1 MRGGGE
7 PWSRD
12 GPIARSG
19 DRKRARE
26 PRRSHEGDQSRQ
38 THPRDRPEHRG
49 EVVHL
54 VRCALLSALGLR
66 SALRIRLFGCR
77 LLRRGCSLDRRT
89 CVDAGVQPCNGSARV
104 ACASQCGTRE
114 VREAG
119 KQVDERRNGD
129 ESSAW
134 RRQRIAPGVSRIR
147 DMMRQSDISA
157 HKSWNSSSATLRAR
171 RYFTW
176 PGPVPRA
183 LHLAPPNACSR
194 HEPGCP
200 KHVSLSAAAA
210 SSAASTSRRLP

>member
-1 MRGGGE
+1 MVPR
-7 PWSRD
+7 RAD
-12 GPIARSG
+12 RSV
-19 DRKRARE
+19 RRSQTRARTATLA
-26 PRRSHEGDQSRQ
+26 RGSQSRQ

-119 KQVDERRNGD
+119 KQVDERRNGV

-171 RYFTW
+171 HTSL
-176 PGPVPRA
+176 GPDPYPE
-183 LHLAPPNACSR
+183 H
-194 HEPGCP
+194 
-200 KHVSLSAAAA
+200 
-210 SSAASTSRRLP
+210 STSRPPTRAPGTSQDVPSTSAFQPRRHRQRRQRQEGCPEAPSRA

>member
-1 MRGGGE
+1 MRE
-7 PWSRD
+7 ERESRVRVERRWRTVVPRRAD
-12 GPIARSG
+12 RSV
-19 DRKRARE
+19 RRSQTRARTATLA
-26 PRRSHEGDQSRQ
+26 RGSQSRQ

-119 KQVDERRNGD
+119 KQVDERRNGV
-129 ESSAW
+129 ESSLATTAD
-134 RRQRIAPGVSRIR
+134 RTRSEPDSRY
-147 DMMRQSDISA
+147 DEA
-157 HKSWNSSSATLRAR
+157 
-171 RYFTW
+171 
-176 PGPVPRA
+176 V
-183 LHLAPPNACSR
+183 
-194 HEPGCP
+194 
-200 KHVSLSAAAA
+200 
-210 SSAASTSRRLP
+210 